1 MKIKHMILKIR
12 EAERLCER
20 TDGKQAVSGRGRL
33 IAETAVYGLM
43 AAIYTSLF
51 FFGALYPK
59 YGLPPQ
65 SIVYDETEETA
76 EQKESDAEGAAETG
90 KKTESTE
97 GEDAAAEET
106 VVYKSLILERIKEW
120 F

>member
-1 MKIKHMILKIR
+1 MKIKHTFLKLK
-12 EAERLCER
+12 EAADTR
-20 TDGKQAVSGRGRL
+20 RGRL
-33 IAETAVYGLM
+33 MKETIVYGLM

-59 YGLPPQ
+59 YGLPQQ
-65 SIVYDETEETA
+65 SVVYDEREEDTEET
-76 EQKESDAEGAAETG
+76 
-90 KKTESTE
+90 
-97 GEDAAAEET
+97 EET